1 MNFIGFYNKSV
12 WLTFL
17 GMALSI
23 AGIAYIS
30 DIKIAMLCLIGAGI
44 CDLFDGFIARKIK
57 RTDKEKEYGVQLDSL
72 VDVVS
77 FLVFPSVFFISINHS
92 VAGVLIAVLYMFCGI
107 TRLAW
112 FNITTFEDN
121 KTFTGVPV
129 TYIALLLPL
138 YSLSHVYGAFNYY
151 KECLCGIYVIMAI
164 LFISNIK
171 IKKPRGVWYG
181 IFSLIAIGSAVLYFL
196 SY

>member
-12 WLTFL
+12 WLTFF

-77 FLVFPSVFFISINHS
+77 FLVFPSVFLISINHS
-92 VAGVLIAVLYMFCGI
+92 VAGVLIAVLYMFSGI